1 MSANPSPVSL
11 DSLIQ
16 EFLKTLKVRN
26 LSPSHIKGVAWRLGK
41 FLLYLAGR
49 EITEVTG
56 ITKEVIAG
64 FQIEQYE
71 RINQMGKPN
80 SVGHQNQMLAAVKQ
94 LTSYLKEYD
103 YLVSDPARDIRYAK
117 TPKSLPRGILT
128 PTEARK
134 ILHAPDTK
142 SVIGY
147 RDRTILEL
155 LYSTGIRK
163 DELIGLT
170 LGDVDYTD
178 GFLRVIGKGNK
189 ERVVPL
195 GRIACRYLE
204 NYIKSVRPE
213 LLRDPY
219 EKTVFLSQ
227 RHRPLSKNGS
237 SGNSVGRGV
246 EVQSSQAEQDHYFE
260 AFRISKSTG
269 GILNGFHLR
278 VYSLAE
284 GIRDSMNEIIE
295 DLTQAGFEHLGHFH
309 HWFQSTVGGPEV
321 PTPPVRLC
329 RRQALISPQ
338 TP

>member
-227 RHRPLSKNGS
+227 RHRPLSKNMVWELTKRHARKAKITK
-237 SGNSVGRGV
+237 NVHPHTFRHTCATQMLRNKAHIRA
-246 EVQSSQAEQDHYFE
+246 VQE
-260 AFRISKSTG
+260 
-269 GILNGFHLR
+269 L
-278 VYSLAE
+278 
-284 GIRDSMNEIIE
+284 
-295 DLTQAGFEHLGHFH
+295 LGHESID
-309 HWFQSTVGGPEV
+309 STQVYTHVSITDLKEIHKSCHPREKD
-321 PTPPVRLC
+321 RE
-329 RRQALISPQ
+329 
-338 TP
+338 